1 MSAPDARSVRSNWEA
16 EVRMAGVYE
25 ALAGTTRDAGLK
37 NRLMSLAET
46 EKRHAGAWAALM
58 EAGGENP
65 VNGSRHFTARFLA
78 VLARVA
84 GIGPALA
91 LAGAA
96 EGQVLRSYLN
106 QVSTVSDERAQGV
119 LRKVLPEELDHQSA
133 DDVTADSSE
142 EKQAGGQAA
151 TYDAEAA
158 HEPEEWHGGGIES
171 IRNVIYGVNDGL
183 TATLG
188 VLAGVGGASVNPRVV
203 LIGGLSAMVASGVS
217 MAGGAY
223 LSSKSQREVYE
234 GQLAREAAEIEA
246 MPELER
252 AELVKIYR
260 SKGLTPSEA
269 ETIVGRITSDK
280 KVWLETQAREELGL
294 DVAQFENPTREGL
307 VAGIS
312 TLVGG
317 VIPVLGYLLGRVLIG
332 AAANGLAALVIAFVV
347 SAAFLFGIGS
357 ARSLV
362 TGKGAVKS
370 GLEML
375 AVGSAVAALTYGVG
389 LLFRV

>member
-1 MSAPDARSVRSNWEA
+1 
-16 EVRMAGVYE
+16 MAGVYD
-25 ALAGTTRDAGLK
+25 ALATVASDAGLK
-37 NRLMSLAET
+37 RRLKALATT
-46 EKRHAGAWAALM
+46 EKRHADAWAELLTR
-58 EAGGENP
+58 GGVKLPERQP
-65 VNGSRHFTARFLA
+65 RLTAQVLA

-96 EGQVLRSYLN
+96 EGQVLRAYLG
-106 QVSTVSDERAQGV
+106 QVATVSDPGAQGV
-119 LRKVLPEELDHQSA
+119 LRKVLPEEIDHQSPEEIA
-133 DDVTADSSE
+133 EKSDLPAAADSASPDD
-142 EKQAGGQAA
+142 GSRG
-151 TYDAEAA
+151 DFVD
-158 HEPEEWHGGGIES
+158 EEWHGSGIES

-188 VLAGVGGASVNPRVV
+188 VLAGVGGATVNPRVV

-246 MPELER
+246 MPDLER

-260 SKGLTPSEA
+260 SKGLTPAEA
-269 ETIVGRITSDK
+269 KTIVARITSDK

-294 DVAQFENPTREGL
+294 DVAQFENPVREGV
-307 VAGIS
+307 VAGVS

-317 VIPVLGYLLGRVLIG
+317 VIPVLGYLGGRALVG
-332 AAANGLAALVIAFVV
+332 ATYSGLAALAITFVLCAV
-347 SAAFLFGIGS
+347 FLFLIGS
-357 ARSLV
+357 ARSFF
-362 TGKGAVKS
+362 TGKAGVRS

-375 AVGSAVAALTYGVG
+375 TVGTAVAALTYVVGV
-389 LLFRV
+389 LFRA

>member
-1 MSAPDARSVRSNWEA
+1 MSAPDARSVRSNWES

-25 ALAGTTRDAGLK
+25 ALAGVTSDSRLK
-37 NRLMSLAET
+37 NRLSMLSAT
-46 EKRHAGAWAALM
+46 EKRHADAWATLLDP
-58 EAGGENP
+58 GTP
-65 VNGSRHFTARFLA
+65 RQTDHRPDLTARLLA
-78 VLARVA
+78 ALARVA

-106 QVSTVSDERAQGV
+106 QVSTVADERAQGV
-119 LRKVLPEELDHQSA
+119 LRKVLPEELDHQ
-133 DDVTADSSE
+133 TAE
-142 EKQAGGQAA
+142 GVAGEPVEAKHLEKEAA
-151 TYDAEAA
+151 TREGDTAPT
-158 HEPEEWHGGGIES
+158 PEDWHGGGIES

-223 LSSKSQREVYE
+223 LASKSQREVFE

-252 AELVKIYR
+252 AELVQIYR
-260 SKGLTPSEA
+260 SKGLTPDEA
-269 ETIVGRITSDK
+269 ATIVGRITSDK

-294 DVAQFENPTREGL
+294 DVAQFENPVREAL
-307 VAGIS
+307 VAGTS
-312 TLVGG
+312 TLIGG
-317 VIPVLGYLLGRVLIG
+317 AIPVAGYLLGRFLLG
-332 AAANGLAALVIAFVV
+332 ATANGLAALVIAFGV
-347 SAAFLFGIGS
+347 SAAFLFAIGS
-357 ARSLV
+357 ARSFF
-362 TGKGAVKS
+362 TGKGGMRS

-375 AVGSAVAALTYGVG
+375 AVGSIVAALTYGVG
-389 LLFRV
+389 LLFRA

>member
-1 MSAPDARSVRSNWEA
+1 MA
-16 EVRMAGVYE
+16 EVYE

-37 NRLMSLAET
+37 HRLMSLATT
-46 EKRHAGAWAALM
+46 EQRHADAWAALM
-58 EAGGENP
+58 DSGDGKPGN
-65 VNGSRHFTARFLA
+65 NRRRLTARFLA
-78 VLARVA
+78 TLARVA

-133 DDVTADSSE
+133 EDVTGESSE
-142 EKQAGGQAA
+142 GKDPQGKAA
-151 TYDAEAA
+151 EYDAEAA

-188 VLAGVGGASVNPRVV
+188 VLAGVGGASVSPRVV

-260 SKGLTPSEA
+260 SKGLTPAEA

-294 DVAQFENPTREGL
+294 DVAQFENPTREAL

-312 TLVGG
+312 TLIGG
-317 VIPVLGYLLGRVLIG
+317 VIPVLGYLLGRFLIG
-332 AAANGLAALVIAFVV
+332 AADSGFAALVIAYVV
-347 SAAFLFGIGS
+347 SAAFLFGIGA

-362 TGKGAVKS
+362 TGKGGVRS
-370 GLEML
+370 GMEML

-389 LLFRV
+389 LLFRA

>member
-1 MSAPDARSVRSNWEA
+1 MVSSLSASDAKSLRSNWAGEA
-16 EVRMAGVYE
+16 RMASVYE
-25 ALAGTTRDAGLK
+25 ALAQVASNPRAR
-37 NRLMSLAET
+37 NRLIALSET
-46 EKRHAGAWAALM
+46 EKRHEHAWAELLATC
-58 EAGGENP
+58 GVKVPGRRP
-65 VNGSRHFTARFLA
+65 TTTAR
-78 VLARVA
+78 VLALFARVV

-91 LAGAA
+91 LAGLA
-96 EGQVLRSYLN
+96 EGQVLRAYLS
-106 QVSTVSDERAQGV
+106 QVSTVSNQQAQGV
-119 LRKVLPEELDHQSA
+119 LRRVLPEELDHQSPDEVAERPEDERSPVAA
-133 DDVTADSSE
+133 D
-142 EKQAGGQAA
+142 
-151 TYDAEAA
+151 
-158 HEPEEWHGGGIES
+158 EEWHGGGFES

-203 LIGGLSAMVASGVS
+203 VIGGLSAMVGSGVS

-223 LSSKSQREVYE
+223 LASKSQREVFE

-246 MPELER
+246 MPDVEP

-260 SKGLTPSEA
+260 SKGLTPDEA
-269 ETIVGRITSDK
+269 ATIVGRITSDK

-312 TLVGG
+312 TLIGG
-317 VIPVLGYLLGRVLIG
+317 VIPVLGYLLGRLALG
-332 AAANGLAALVIAFVV
+332 AVANGFAALAIAFVV
-347 SAAFLFGIGS
+347 SAVFLFGIGS

-375 AVGSAVAALTYGVG
+375 AVGSVVAALTYGVG

>member
-1 MSAPDARSVRSNWEA
+1 MSTPDARSVRSNWES

-25 ALAGTTRDAGLK
+25 ALAGTTRDTGLK
-37 NRLMSLAET
+37 HRLMSLAET
-46 EKRHAGAWAALM
+46 EKRHADAWAALM
-58 EAGGENP
+58 DSGGGKP
-65 VNGSRHFTARFLA
+65 AKPSRQLTARFLA
-78 VLARVA
+78 MLARVA

-133 DDVTADSSE
+133 EDVTGESSE
-142 EKQAGGQAA
+142 DKHSAESAA
-151 TYDAEAA
+151 AYDAEAA

-188 VLAGVGGASVNPRVV
+188 VLAGVGGASASPRVV

-260 SKGLTPSEA
+260 SKGLTPAEA

-294 DVAQFENPTREGL
+294 DVAQFENPTREAL
-307 VAGIS
+307 VAGVS
-312 TLVGG
+312 TLIGG
-317 VIPVLGYLLGRVLIG
+317 VIPVLGYLLGRFLLG
-332 AAANGLAALVIAFVV
+332 AAVNGFAALVIAYAF
-347 SAAFLFGIGS
+347 SAAFLFGIGA

-362 TGKGAVKS
+362 TGKGGIRS

-389 LLFRV
+389 LLFRA

>member
-1 MSAPDARSVRSNWEA
+1 MTGESSD
-16 EVRMAGVYE
+16 
-25 ALAGTTRDAGLK
+25 
-37 NRLMSLAET
+37 
-46 EKRHAGAWAALM
+46 EKRSAESAA
-58 EAGGENP
+58 A
-65 VNGSRHFTARFLA
+65 
-78 VLARVA
+78 
-84 GIGPALA
+84 
-91 LAGAA
+91 
-96 EGQVLRSYLN
+96 
-106 QVSTVSDERAQGV
+106 
-119 LRKVLPEELDHQSA
+119 
-133 DDVTADSSE
+133 
-142 EKQAGGQAA
+142 
-151 TYDAEAA
+151 YDAEAA

-188 VLAGVGGASVNPRVV
+188 VLAGVGGASVSPRVV

-269 ETIVGRITSDK
+269 KTIVGRITSDK

-294 DVAQFENPTREGL
+294 DVTQFENPTREAL

-317 VIPVLGYLLGRVLIG
+317 AIPVLGYLLGRFLLG
-332 AAANGLAALVIAFVV
+332 AVVNGFASLVIAYVF
-347 SAAFLFGIGS
+347 SAAFLFGIGA

-362 TGKGAVKS
+362 TGKGGVRS

-389 LLFRV
+389 LLFRA

>member
-1 MSAPDARSVRSNWEA
+1 
-16 EVRMAGVYE
+16 MADVYE

-46 EKRHAGAWAALM
+46 EKRHADAWAALM
-58 EAGGENP
+58 ESGGDKP
-65 VNGSRHFTARFLA
+65 VNGSHHLTARFLA
-78 VLARVA
+78 MLARVA

-106 QVSTVSDERAQGV
+106 QVSSVSDERAQVV

-133 DDVTADSSE
+133 EDVTGESTEDKHPPE
-142 EKQAGGQAA
+142 AA
-151 TYDAEAA
+151 AAYNAEAA

-317 VIPVLGYLLGRVLIG
+317 VIPVLGYLLGRVVIG

-389 LLFRV
+389 LLFRA